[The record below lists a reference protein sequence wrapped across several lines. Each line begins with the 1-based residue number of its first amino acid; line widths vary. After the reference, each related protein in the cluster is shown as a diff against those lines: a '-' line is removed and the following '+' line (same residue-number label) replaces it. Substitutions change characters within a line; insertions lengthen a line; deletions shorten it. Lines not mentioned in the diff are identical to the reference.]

1 MFKLGDQ
8 VAIMARDVVCEI
20 ITLAEQNR
28 KYWIIGDFL
37 FDKSSGRCTNGW
49 NITHIEPA
57 EEKHF
62 EALRKRELQEKL
74 SRTEWSKFDLE
85 TLATV
90 GSIITDVEQ
99 GQTEDILFE
108 LLQLAEQKMFD
119 AKNRNSNL
127 ELTHKML
134 QGVLKNY
141 HELRNI

>member
-28 KYWIIGDFL
+28 KYWIIGDFRY
-37 FDKSSGRCTNGW
+37 DKESGRSVDGW
-49 NITHIEPA
+49 SITHLEPA

-74 SRTEWSKFDLE
+74 SRTDWSKHDLG
-85 TLATV
+85 TLFAV
-90 GSIITDVEQ
+90 DEIISVQNT
-99 GQTEDILFE
+99 DILFV
-108 LLQLAEQKMFD
+108 LLQIAEEMMFRE
-119 AKNRNSNL
+119 KNRNDNL
-127 ELTHKML
+127 VLTHKML

>member
-8 VAIMARDVVCEI
+8 VAIMASGEVCEI

-28 KYWIIGDFL
+28 KYWIIGDFRY
-37 FDKSSGRCTNGW
+37 DKESGRSVDGW
-49 NITHIEPA
+49 SISHIEPA
-57 EEKHF
+57 EQKHF

-127 ELTHKML
+127 DLTHKML